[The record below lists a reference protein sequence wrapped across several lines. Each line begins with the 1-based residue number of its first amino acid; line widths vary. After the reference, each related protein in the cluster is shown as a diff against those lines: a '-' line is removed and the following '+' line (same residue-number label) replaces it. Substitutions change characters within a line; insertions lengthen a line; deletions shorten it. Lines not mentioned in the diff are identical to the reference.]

1 MTEAYTFGIE
11 EEYFLINRGSFAPVR
26 RMPRQFFAACHEAL
40 GDMVAVEML
49 QSQIE
54 VLTPVC
60 HAPVEALAHLRASR
74 AAIDAAGRRFGLA
87 ILAAGTN
94 PLGEWREQVQT
105 DKQRYDTMGHDLGM
119 LAQRNMLCG
128 MHVHVQLPHPDRRVD
143 VMTRL
148 IPYLPQLLVL
158 STSSPFWNRQRSGLK
173 GYRLAAYDEL
183 PRTGLPPAFASQA
196 HYDTYIAALVGAR
209 VIADSSFTWWAAR
222 PSLNHPTLEL
232 RIADCCTQV
241 EDSVA
246 IASLYRALV
255 KRLVERP
262 PAPVAVDAA
271 RYALIEEN
279 KWRAQRYGLDCE
291 MVDPFTLEPVDSRIM
306 IARLVEEVMPEA
318 EALDCAESVRGA
330 LDILSRGT
338 SADSQLDV
346 YQRARRDMPRAESLR
361 EVVRWLMTQTVD
373 APPHATT
380 RHPAAGALPSQP
392 PSC

>member
-11 EEYFLINRGSFAPVR
+11 EEYFLIGRGSLAPVR
-26 RMPRQFFAACHEAL
+26 RMPKPFFTACRASL
-40 GDMVAVEML
+40 GERVTVELL

-54 VLTPVC
+54 VMTPVC
-60 HAPVEALAHLRASR
+60 YTPDEALASLRQAR
-74 AAIDAAGRRFGLA
+74 AVIDDAGRRFGLA

-105 DKQRYDTMGHDLGM
+105 DKQRYTELGRDLGM

-128 MHVHVQLPHPDRRVD
+128 MHVHVQLPNVDRRVD

-148 IPYLPQLLVL
+148 IPHMPQLLAL

-209 VIADSSFTWWAAR
+209 VILDSSFTWWAAR
-222 PSLNHPTLEL
+222 PSLKHPTLEL
-232 RIADCCTQV
+232 RIADCCTSI

-246 IASLYRALV
+246 IASLYRALC
-255 KRLVERP
+255 KRLVDRP
-262 PAPVAVDAA
+262 TPPVAVDAA
-271 RYALIEEN
+271 RYAIIEEN

-291 MVDPFTLEPVDSRIM
+291 MVDPFSLEPIDARTM
-306 IARLVEEVMPEA
+306 IARLVEEVMPDA
-318 EALDCAESVRGA
+318 EALGCAAQVRSTLA
-330 LDILSRGT
+330 ILSRGT
-338 SADSQLDV
+338 SADRQLEI
-346 YQRARRDMPRAESLR
+346 YQRARRDMPRAEALR
-361 EVVRWLMTQTVD
+361 EVVRWLI
-373 APPHATT
+373 AATIDEPE
-380 RHPAAGALPSQP
+380 RAVAQVGHVGSAGVSPAS
-392 PSC
+392 

>member
-11 EEYFLINRGSFAPVR
+11 EEYFLINRSNLAPVR
-26 RMPRQFFAACHEAL
+26 RMPRRFFADCRTAL
-40 GDMVAVEML
+40 GDRVAVELL

-60 HAPVEALAHLRASR
+60 DTPDEALAHLRASR
-74 AAIDAAGRRFGLA
+74 AAIDAAGHRFGLA
-87 ILAAGTN
+87 ILASGTN

-105 DKQRYDTMGHDLGM
+105 ERQRYEAMGRDLGM

-128 MHVHVQLPHPDRRVD
+128 MHVHVRLPNADRRVD

-148 IPYLPQLLVL
+148 IPYLPQLLAL

-196 HYDTYIAALVGAR
+196 HYDTYVAALVGAR
-209 VIADSSFTWWAAR
+209 VVPDASFTWWAAR

-232 RIADCCTQV
+232 RIADCCTMV
-241 EDSVA
+241 EDGVA
-246 IASLYRALV
+246 IASLYRALA

-291 MVDPFTLEPVDSRIM
+291 MVDPFTLEPVDTRTLIT
-306 IARLVEEVMPEA
+306 RLVEEVMPDA
-318 EALDCAESVRGA
+318 EALDCAAAVRSTLA
-330 LDILSRGT
+330 ILSRGT
-338 SADSQLDV
+338 SADGQLEV
-346 YQRARRDMPRAESLR
+346 YQRARRELPRAEALR
-361 EVVRWLMTQTVD
+361 AVVRWLMASTIDVPERAVTHD
-373 APPHATT
+373 TAERAS
-380 RHPAAGALPSQP
+380 A
-392 PSC
+392 